1 MCFSPRVLGMPVR
14 QHGLVIDVD
23 RERART
29 PGCLERVF
37 LDSAGSSL
45 PTSEVVD
52 AVVAHL
58 RREQEV
64 GGYRAALERREDL
77 AEVPESLARLL
88 GCRADEIA
96 LADSGT
102 RAWNALVTALSWR
115 ASDRILVCG
124 TEYASNA
131 IALLQRA
138 HADGCSVE
146 VVPSSA
152 DGSPDL
158 DAYAALLDER
168 VRLVSLVHVPTNSGQ
183 VLPVRELTA
192 LAHQVGA
199 LVVLDAC
206 QSVGQL
212 VLDVDEL
219 GVDAL
224 TASGRKWLRG
234 PRGTGFLYL
243 RSGVLDELEPLA
255 ADLRGAEWSSP
266 SGYQL
271 RTDAARF
278 ELWEHDLAG
287 RLGLRVAVNHLL
299 ELGPAAVERSVRARA
314 AELRTTLAGTAGLTV
329 HDRGAD
335 LSGIV
340 SFTLAD
346 TEAASVQEQLF
357 AAGVTAGVS
366 RAGSTR
372 LDMARRGLEAVVRLS
387 PHYFNSPGDLERA
400 AEAVAAVSRS

>member
-1 MCFSPRVLGMPVR
+1 
-14 QHGLVIDVD
+14 VIDVE

-29 PGCLERVF
+29 PGSLERVF

-45 PTSEVVD
+45 PTSAVVD
-52 AVVAHL
+52 TVVAHL

-64 GGYRAALERREDL
+64 GGYRAAAERRDEL
-77 AEVPESLARLL
+77 ADVPASLARLL

-102 RAWNALVTALSWR
+102 RAWNALVTALRWR
-115 ASDRILVCG
+115 AGDRILICG

-138 HADGCSVE
+138 RADGCRVE
-146 VVPSSA
+146 VVPSSSN
-152 DGSPDL
+152 GSPDL

-183 VLPVRELTA
+183 VLPVRELA
-192 LAHQVGA
+192 DLAHQVGA

-212 VLDVDEL
+212 VVDVDGL

-224 TASGRKWLRG
+224 TASGRKWLRA

-243 RSGVLDELEPLA
+243 RSGVLDDLEPLA
-255 ADLRGAEWSSP
+255 ADLRGAEWTSP
-266 SGYQL
+266 FRYEL
-271 RTDAARF
+271 RTDSTRF
-278 ELWEHDLAG
+278 ELWETDVAG
-287 RLGLRVAVNHLL
+287 RLGLGVAIDHLL
-299 ELGPAAVERSVRARA
+299 DLDPAAVERTVRATA
-314 AELRTTLAGTAGLTV
+314 AELRAMLAQTAGLTV
-329 HDRGAD
+329 HDRGSD

-340 SFTLAD
+340 SFTL
-346 TEAASVQEQLF
+346 
-357 AAGVTAGVS
+357 
-366 RAGSTR
+366 
-372 LDMARRGLEAVVRLS
+372 
-387 PHYFNSPGDLERA
+387 
-400 AEAVAAVSRS
+400 